1 MSSPAGGPVTG
12 PDPASTPRDP
22 ARIRHADPDAEPD
35 PGLARAR
42 TGLAWLRTAIA
53 FAAIGGVILK
63 RDVPAGLVVLVL
75 AGVVW
80 VTGRL
85 AGSAGRI
92 LTRPRR
98 LLLIALAVAAVA
110 VLALVVSLVG
120 SPQAGLRV

>member
-1 MSSPAGGPVTG
+1 MSGPESGPGSG
-12 PDPASTPRDP
+12 PDPASTRRPGPD
-22 ARIRHADPDAEPD
+22 AGPDAEPD

-42 TGLAWLRTAIA
+42 TGLSWLRTAIA

-80 VTGRL
+80 ATGRL
-85 AGSAGRI
+85 AGSAARI

-98 LLLIALAVAAVA
+98 LLLISLAVTAVA
-110 VLALVVSLVG
+110 VLALAISLFG
-120 SPQAGLRV
+120 RPSAGLRL

>member
-1 MSSPAGGPVTG
+1 MSA
-12 PDPASTPRDP
+12 ADP
-22 ARIRHADPDAEPD
+22 ARAHRADPDAEPD

-75 AGVVW
+75 GGVVW
-80 VTGRL
+80 AIGQLAIGRL
-85 AGSAGRI
+85 AGSAGGV

-98 LLLIALAVAAVA
+98 LLFIALAVAAVA
-110 VLALVVSLVG
+110 VLALGVSLFG
-120 SPQAGLRV
+120 RPSAGLRL